1 MMNNI
6 KYVLPDG
13 YDGQKFMRGLADQY
27 AIKKAPAISERV
39 MFFDT
44 FDWRLFNKSLV
55 LWAFGNKLLLRK
67 LAKSDFLHQTDI
79 TAFPAFIWDF
89 PEGELKKQLAPVIK
103 MRALLKLVELHA
115 SVTPYLILDQNQK
128 TVARL
133 AYEEIRPSRNKN
145 TPALAAFWWL
155 KAVRGY
161 SKYSRNLAR
170 HFQASGLTIKKK
182 EDLFFKALE
191 VVNKKPGSYSAK
203 VAIKLDPDMRSD
215 EATKIILR
223 FLLNVMKI
231 NAANLE
237 KDFDTEILHDF
248 RVAIRRTR
256 SALGQIKNVFP
267 EKTTNRFKKD
277 FAFVGKL
284 SNALRDLDVY
294 LLDEGKYKA
303 MLPPVLCDDI
313 DPLFD
318 HLRKKRS
325 RALQIVLRS
334 LKSKKYARIIQD
346 WENFLKKP
354 SQDLATKL
362 NAELPVIDLARKR
375 IYKKYRSVVKAG
387 SLILKNTED
396 DMLHMLRIECKKLRY
411 LIEFFCSLYPPKKIN
426 ILIEQ
431 LKKLQ
436 DNLGDFNDLCVQV
449 EYLQK
454 ISEELPAIQQQAK
467 KTLVAIGS
475 LIGTLDRRR
484 QMVKDAFAKTFT
496 DFASPAN
503 QEFFREL
510 FDSNA

>member
-1 MMNNI
+1 MRNNE
-6 KYVLPDG
+6 KFNLPDG
-13 YDGQKFMRGLADQY
+13 FDEKKFMRGLADQY
-27 AIKKAPAISERV
+27 AIKKAPLISERIT
-39 MFFDT
+39 FYDT

-55 LWAFGNKLLLRK
+55 LYTSGNKLLLRK
-67 LAKSDFLHQTDI
+67 LAKSDFLHQVDI
-79 TAFPAFIWDF
+79 TAFPVFIWDF
-89 PEGELKKQLAPVIK
+89 PEGKLKKQLASVIK
-103 MRALLKLVELHA
+103 IRALLKLVELH
-115 SVTPYLILDQNQK
+115 SRVTPYFILDQNQK
-128 TVARL
+128 TVVRL

-145 TPALAAFWWL
+145 IPALAAYWWL

-161 SKYSRNLAR
+161 PKYSRNLAK
-170 HFQASGLTIKKK
+170 HFEESGLTINKK
-182 EDLFFKALE
+182 EDLFFSALE

-215 EATKIILR
+215 EATKVILQ
-223 FLLNVMKI
+223 FLLNVMRI

-267 EKTTNRFKKD
+267 ERTTNRFKKD

-284 SNALRDLDVY
+284 SNELRDLDVY
-294 LLDEGKYKA
+294 LLDEATYKA
-303 MLPPVLCDDI
+303 MLPPVLRDDI

-325 RALQIVLRS
+325 KALQIVLRG

-346 WENFLKKP
+346 WEIFLNKP
-354 SQDLATKL
+354 SPDAATAL
-362 NAELPVIDLARKR
+362 NAELPVVDLARKR
-375 IYKKYRSVVKAG
+375 IYKKYRSVVKVG
-387 SLILKNTED
+387 SLILQNTED
-396 DMLHMLRIECKKLRY
+396 ELLHALRIECKKLRY
-411 LIEFFCSLYPPKKIN
+411 LMEFFAGLFSRKKIN

-449 EYLQK
+449 EYLQE
-454 ISEELPAIQQQAK
+454 ISEELPANQRQAK
-467 KTLVAIGS
+467 KALAAIGS

-496 DFASPAN
+496 EFVSSAN
-503 QEFFREL
+503 QALFREL
-510 FDSNA
+510 FSSKA